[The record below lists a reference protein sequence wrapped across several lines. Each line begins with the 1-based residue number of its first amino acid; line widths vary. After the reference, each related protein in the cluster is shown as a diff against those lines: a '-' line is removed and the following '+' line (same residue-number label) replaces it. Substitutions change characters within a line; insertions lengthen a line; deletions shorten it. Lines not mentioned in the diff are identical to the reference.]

1 MAKKMTSFEMVMKI
15 LKEEKKKYD
24 AEQKL
29 HAEFEEAE
37 TENLAAMEKFSLYS
51 DEEFNPHTELVG
63 YSSLEKYDEG
73 GFNPEWN

>member
-1 MAKKMTSFEMVMKI
+1 MAKKNSNFEMVMKI

-24 AEQKL
+24 SELKL
-29 HAEFEEAE
+29 AATLEEAE
-37 TENLAAMEKFSLYS
+37 TSNLAEMEKFSLYS

>member
-1 MAKKMTSFEMVMKI
+1 
-15 LKEEKKKYD
+15 
-24 AEQKL
+24 L

-63 YSSLEKYDEG
+63 YSNKEVYDEG
-73 GFNPEWN
+73 GINPEWN

>member
-1 MAKKMTSFEMVMKI
+1 MTSFEMVMKI

-51 DEEFNPHTELVG
+51 DEEFNPHTELV
-63 YSSLEKYDEG
+63 
-73 GFNPEWN
+73 

>member
-1 MAKKMTSFEMVMKI
+1 MKI

-51 DEEFNPHTELVG
+51 DEEFNPSAELVN
-63 YSSLEKYDEG
+63 YSSKEVYDEG
-73 GFNPEWN
+73 SINPEWN